1 MQLPESCITTC
12 MVKHQRFFPLQD
24 SSALSPA
31 YLVVVDNPKGDKE
44 KMLNGF
50 NSVLRARLRD
60 VKFYYEEDKKSS
72 LDECVEKL
80 KAITYHKKLGGQYE
94 RMERVRRWQ

>member
-1 MQLPESCITTC
+1 
-12 MVKHQRFFPLQD
+12 
-24 SSALSPA
+24 
-31 YLVVVDNPKGDKE
+31 
-44 KMLNGF
+44 MLNGF

-94 RMERVRRWQ
+94 RMERVRRMAIRLNKSAGSITDTQIEHETKNPIGGVANANGG